1 MMQTKS
7 DTKASR
13 IYCLVDISQ
22 EEKNQAK
29 VLAKS
34 KGMSL
39 QGFMAQLIKR
49 ELEVSKSEVVNG

>member
-1 MMQTKS
+1 MQTKS

-39 QGFMAQLIKR
+39 QGFMAQLIKK